1 MNSFL
6 KGFFSVFNLFPSSK
20 SYDDTREEVDEILQ
34 HDGWG
39 EYTNSTRS
47 MSCDEW
53 NNNIK
58 KVTQSEFL
66 DKMIKLVPI
75 GPMVPHSFHNED
87 MDAIQV
93 YFKDHQFYTQPL
105 NEAMNLYVSF
115 DTNEVIGVE
124 ILNVKKL
131 LEVKILP

>member
-6 KGFFSVFNLFPSSK
+6 KGFLSIFNLFPSTK
-20 SYDDTREEVDEILQ
+20 SYNDIREEVDEILG

-39 EYTNSTRS
+39 EYSQLDSNYV
-47 MSCDEW
+47 
-53 NNNIK
+53 K

-66 DKMIKLVPI
+66 DKMIRLVPI
-75 GPMVPHSFHNED
+75 GPMVPHSFYNED

-105 NEAMNLYVSF
+105 NETINLYVSF

-131 LEVKILP
+131 LGVKILP

>member
-1 MNSFL
+1 MSFL
-6 KGFFSVFNLFPSSK
+6 KGFLSIFNLFPSSK
-20 SYDDTREEVDEILQ
+20 SYDEIREEVDEILG
-34 HDGWG
+34 HDSWG
-39 EYTNSTRS
+39 EYSQLDSNYV
-47 MSCDEW
+47 
-53 NNNIK
+53 K

-66 DKMIKLVPI
+66 DEMVKLVPT
-75 GPMVPHSFHNED
+75 GPMVPHSFYNED
-87 MDAIQV
+87 MDAVQV

-131 LEVKILP
+131 LRVKILP